1 MDSSKNYRRSRS
13 RSRDRDQR
21 KDRDQ
26 QGGGR
31 DHTRER
37 DRERDRIPDRDR
49 DRDRERFDDDRHTD
63 RYSNVP
69 TKHSSPNT
77 KSVKL
82 TKAEMEAKKKE
93 RLELVKRMKGGDPD
107 EEEAAALAATTFRV
121 KTTTGE
127 EGDEEEEL
135 QADEDEMNRLLGF
148 GGFGSTKGKQVIDN
162 AEGAAAGAAAK
173 HKERKYRQYM
183 NRKGGFNRPLSK
195 MP

>member
-1 MDSSKNYRRSRS
+1 MDSSKNFRRSRS

-21 KDRDQ
+21 RDRDQ
-26 QGGGR
+26 GAGGR
-31 DHTRER
+31 DYRDR

-49 DRDRERFDDDRHTD
+49 DRYDDERHTD
-63 RYSNVP
+63 RHSVP
-69 TKHSSPNT
+69 AKPSAPA

-82 TKAEMEAKKKE
+82 TKAEIEAKKKE

-107 EEEAAALAATTFRV
+107 EEDAAAIASTKFRV
-121 KTTTGE
+121 KTNTGE
-127 EGDEEEEL
+127 DGDEEEDE
-135 QADEDEMNRLLGF
+135 QADEEEMNRLLGF

-162 AEGAAAGAAAK
+162 AEGPSAGAAAK

>member
-21 KDRDQ
+21 RDRDQ
-26 QGGGR
+26 QSGGG
-31 DHTRER
+31 RER
-37 DRERDRIPDRDR
+37 DRDRDRDRIP
-49 DRDRERFDDDRHTD
+49 DRDRERFDDDRHSD
-63 RYSNVP
+63 RYSNDP
-69 TKHSSPNT
+69 MKHSAPI
-77 KSVKL
+77 KSEKL
-82 TKAEMEAKKKE
+82 TKAELEAKKKE

-121 KTTTGE
+121 KTNTGE
-127 EGDEEEEL
+127 EGDEEEDL
-135 QADEDEMNRLLGF
+135 QADEEEMNRLLGF

-162 AEGAAAGAAAK
+162 AEGAAAGGAAR